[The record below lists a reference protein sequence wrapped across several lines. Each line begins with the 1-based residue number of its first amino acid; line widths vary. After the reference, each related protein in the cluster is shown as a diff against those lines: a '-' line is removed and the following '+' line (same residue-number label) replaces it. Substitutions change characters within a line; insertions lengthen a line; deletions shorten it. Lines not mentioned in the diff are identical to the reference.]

1 MEKHKDEYKQKYK
14 AASEQLTKLQK
25 NAEVEKKNIEI
36 EKLKGENE
44 SMKILIK
51 SYEDNSLK
59 IGELEKIIRSN
70 NGKYEKAILALEEN
84 YNKVNISVY
93 PENK

>member
-14 AASEQLTKLQK
+14 AVSEQLTKLK
-25 NAEVEKKNIEI
+25 NNADIEKKNSEI

-70 NGKYEKAILALEEN
+70 NGKYEKAILAIEEN